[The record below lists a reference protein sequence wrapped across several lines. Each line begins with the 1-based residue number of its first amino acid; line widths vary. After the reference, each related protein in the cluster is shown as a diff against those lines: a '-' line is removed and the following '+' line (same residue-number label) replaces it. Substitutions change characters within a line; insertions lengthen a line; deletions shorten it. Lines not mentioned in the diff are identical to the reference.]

1 VDCNDDTIHPQETGD
16 IYLPA
21 SLYNDGA
28 WWNGTRATFALFLR
42 SYLACPSQVA
52 ANPKQMITVGEVLL
66 GVFGGSII
74 VALLYSVGYRFFVL
88 KRRGLDI
95 LPFIPD
101 RRRSQNGDQEY
112 DSLPSEVD
120 PDLPT
125 TDTLD

>member
-1 VDCNDDTIHPQETGD
+1 
-16 IYLPA
+16 
-21 SLYNDGA
+21 
-28 WWNGTRATFALFLR
+28 
-42 SYLACPSQVA
+42 
-52 ANPKQMITVGEVLL
+52 MITVGEVLL